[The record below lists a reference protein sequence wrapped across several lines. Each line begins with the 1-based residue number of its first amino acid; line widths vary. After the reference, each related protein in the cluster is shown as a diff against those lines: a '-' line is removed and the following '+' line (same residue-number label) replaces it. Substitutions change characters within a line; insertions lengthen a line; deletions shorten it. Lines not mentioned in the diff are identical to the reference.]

1 MFKLNE
7 IAQKIY
13 SISPDLSFE
22 DVLKK
27 VKKLKKLH
35 NPPFVKDEKDKR
47 VHLYSESFFDV
58 CLKEVYPDAAVK
70 KEPVEAPKLSKQ
82 MLFMEEIRKNSV
94 MSKGKSY
101 VSIYGIKK
109 AFNKIYNKNFSISR
123 AKRVVER
130 SNKTLKPIML
140 VQGRVASLYYHVGYA
155 VTIVNILMTSG
166 VIDFI
171 KL

>member
-1 MFKLNE
+1 
-7 IAQKIY
+7 
-13 SISPDLSFE
+13 
-22 DVLKK
+22 
-27 VKKLKKLH
+27 
-35 NPPFVKDEKDKR
+35 
-47 VHLYSESFFDV
+47 
-58 CLKEVYPDAAVK
+58 
-70 KEPVEAPKLSKQ
+70 
-82 MLFMEEIRKNSV
+82 MEEIRKNSV

-130 SNKTLKPIML
+130 TNKTLKPIML